1 MDARN
6 NDFTPIGQAIKK
18 ARTARGMTRDEL
30 SRIVDYD
37 PRHLQAVENEGQKPS
52 LELFIQLVTM
62 FGVSVDEYIFPD
74 IEVKKSSVRRR
85 LDAEL
90 DKLNDKE
97 LSVVEATVSA
107 ITLQFN
113 IDASSFHIDLAT
125 LSRWL
130 CNQYQRTQKS
140 RLLLKSIRISGFVI
154 CLRHIQFS
162 FSWSVHL

>member
-1 MDARN
+1 MLIQGGEFMDARN
-6 NDFTPIGQAIKK
+6 NNFDFDFTPIGQAIKK

-62 FGVSVDEYIFPD
+62 FGVSVDEYIFPNK
-74 IEVKKSSVRRR
+74 EVKKSSVRRR

-97 LSVVEATVSA
+97 LSVVEATVSG
-107 ITLQFN
+107 
-113 IDASSFHIDLAT
+113 
-125 LSRWL
+125 L
-130 CNQYQRTQKS
+130 CKA
-140 RLLLKSIRISGFVI
+140 KEPEE
-154 CLRHIQFS
+154 
-162 FSWSVHL
+162 